1 MNWNGPET
9 EAEKMILVLK
19 ELCNLDLS
27 RTWVYRGREK
37 EIGDTTDRLMK
48 FWKAEDFPRFKAQ
61 AIIIKRIFKELDTP
75 DAALD
80 AAPIKQEEP
89 HD

>member
-19 ELCNLDLS
+19 ELWNLDWS
-27 RTWVYRGREK
+27 REWNYRGRNR
-37 EIGDTTDRLMK
+37 EIGVLTDQLMK